1 MSARPSVGLF
11 VRNNLLYYCC
21 IIILNLAIKWKE
33 NLRNQSFS
41 IFLKL
46 DWAKKIY
53 ILTHSASWI
62 NLWRG
67 LKFSAKPIK
76 GRSNKNENRE
86 KKKQKPTTRHL
97 IEAPFFLNVD
107 CREKKNWFHIS
118 NTERTNERTS
128 EPPDR
133 CWYGTRLYQRHCS
146 PKRQKTRF

>member
-86 KKKQKPTTRHL
+86 KKKTKTDNETPNRST
-97 IEAPFFLNVD
+97 FFLE
-107 CREKKNWFHIS
+107 CRLSREKNWLHIS
-118 NTERTNERTS
+118 NTERTNDRTS